1 MGWLVILCVCIG
13 IVCSRLSMG
22 VVWFGCSYLNWNLK
36 QLSRRPFPSFTMS
49 PMWLMVMRIYLY
61 WTRIW
66 NKTIWSIV
74 IVLCGFCST
83 CLWFCIFF
91 ICNAIFDCMDEFLCL
106 RYFFSDGLLLLLSF
120 PCSPLFCLKTI
131 WGSAAQNVLPPF
143 FCLIVCDLISDGG
156 GYLQFAGGSKE
167 VPGSQDASL
176 QLRESLP
183 KVVTSGARPLHR
195 GFYRNCQ
202 GKQIVLHDMA

>member
-1 MGWLVILCVCIG
+1 MVGLLVIVCVCIG
-13 IVCSRLSMG
+13 IVCIRLSMG

-61 WTRIW
+61 WTRVC
-66 NKTIWSIV
+66 NKTIWSNCNCPLWLLFDV
-74 IVLCGFCST
+74 PLVLYS
-83 CLWFCIFF
+83 F

-106 RYFFSDGLLLLLSF
+106 RYFFSDGLLLLSF

-167 VPGSQDASL
+167 VSAWIARCLPPVERKPAKGCYIWCKAFASRL
-176 QLRESLP
+176 L
-183 KVVTSGARPLHR
+183 
-195 GFYRNCQ
+195 
-202 GKQIVLHDMA
+202 

>member
-1 MGWLVILCVCIG
+1 MLVSVVLT
-13 IVCSRLSMG
+13 IVCHVIF
-22 VVWFGCSYLNWNLK
+22 VVYLFLIDCCCHCCLF
-36 QLSRRPFPSFTMS
+36 QLRFARRQFEVQP
-49 PMWLMVMRIYLY
+49 VR
-61 WTRIW
+61 
-66 NKTIWSIV
+66 
-74 IVLCGFCST
+74 
-83 CLWFCIFF
+83 
-91 ICNAIFDCMDEFLCL
+91 D
-106 RYFFSDGLLLLLSF
+106 
-120 PCSPLFCLKTI
+120 
-131 WGSAAQNVLPPF
+131 VLPPF
-143 FCLIVCDLISDGG
+143 LSLIVCDLISDGG